1 MTDQR
6 EDPSGIDRITARNG
20 TGAVDAPVIYG
31 KTMRLDIL
39 LNLQDEI
46 AAGKDDLFF
55 VILHQCHELW
65 FKLILHELEN
75 ARNHIAAG
83 DLADAIEELER
94 VRQVERSLVE
104 QVSSLATLSPAS
116 FDVIRGYLGTSSA
129 FQSAQFREIEF
140 LSGLKDPRFLVESFF
155 SEPERERLHR
165 RYQEPSL
172 QETFEDL
179 LAKRG
184 VDDVLSALR
193 SAENSDLLSL
203 ARALLAHDEGLREWR
218 DRHLEM
224 VGRLIGHKSGTGGT
238 SGLPFLRATLTKTFF
253 PALGEIRSQ
262 LTRVGDDDL
271 DDLTTGRN
279 REAL

>member
-1 MTDQR
+1 VTDQR
-6 EDPSGIDRITARNG
+6 EDPPGIDRITARNG
-20 TGAVDAPVIYG
+20 TDAVDAPVIYG

-140 LSGLKDPRFLVESFF
+140 LSGLKDPRFLGESFF

-172 QETFEDL
+172 QDTFEDL

-224 VGRLIGHKSGTGGT
+224 VGNLIGHKSGTGGT

-262 LTRVGDDDL
+262 LTDDL
-271 DDLTTGRN
+271 ATGRD

>member
-6 EDPSGIDRITARNG
+6 EDPPGVDRITARNI
-20 TGAVDAPVIYG
+20 TDAVDDKPVIYG

-46 AAGKDDLFF
+46 AASKDDLFF
-55 VILHQCHELW
+55 VVLHQCHELW

-75 ARNHIAAG
+75 ARDHIAAG
-83 DLADAIEELER
+83 EPSSAIKELER
-94 VRQVERSLVE
+94 VRYVERSLVE
-104 QVSSLATLSPAS
+104 QISSLATLTPAG
-116 FDVIRGYLGTSSA
+116 FDVLRGYLGTSSA

-140 LSGLKDPRFLVESFF
+140 LSGLKDPRFLDESYF
-155 SEPERERLHR
+155 SDAERVRLRR

-172 QETFEDL
+172 DETFGDL

-184 VDDVLSALR
+184 AEDVLVAFQRDENNDLR
-193 SAENSDLLSL
+193 SL

-218 DRHLEM
+218 NRHLEM
-224 VGRLIGHKSGTGGT
+224 VGTLIGQKSGTGGT
-238 SGLPFLRATLTKTFF
+238 SGLPFLRATLGTTFF
-253 PALGEIRSQ
+253 PSLSEIRSHH
-262 LTRVGDDDL
+262 
-271 DDLTTGRN
+271 